1 MKLFPPIAAC
11 AMLALAGCASNDTSK
26 MFCPQPAVLQQAQTL
41 TVFLPGRSD
50 IGAEVTQ
57 AQITAVAGSCT
68 LHPAK
73 RLLDVKLQAGF
84 TATNG
89 PANQS
94 KPVTLPYFI
103 AITDGETIIA
113 KTDYS
118 MVLNFEDG
126 VASAT
131 ATSKPAPSARRS
143 ISKTDSTTQQADAR
157 CCGTQADWLSHPPI
171 SDSRR
176 MMRWP
181 PSEPSQAVKSVRS
194 EPGKLST
201 ATATHPVRGAP
212 IAKAT
217 DIISIIEAKAVK
229 PVSAAS
235 AAQLPT

>member
-131 ATSKPAPSARRS
+131 ATSKPATIELPNNHESAR
-143 ISKTDSTTQQADAR
+143 TQILVGFEMTPDQLDYAVA
-157 CCGTQADWLSHPPI
+157 HPP
-171 SDSRR
+171 
-176 MMRWP
+176 
-181 PSEPSQAVKSVRS
+181 
-194 EPGKLST
+194 
-201 ATATHPVRGAP
+201 
-212 IAKAT
+212 
-217 DIISIIEAKAVK
+217 
-229 PVSAAS
+229 
-235 AAQLPT
+235 LP